1 MPSGVLGQVS
11 LAATTYTSLYTVPV
25 STLTYAN
32 VNISNRNATSVV
44 VRVGLT
50 TGTTPTTAQFIEY
63 DAIIEPNG
71 ILERSGLVLE
81 QDRQVVV
88 YSDTANVTVSVYG
101 VEQAT

>member
-44 VRVGLT
+44 VRVGLS
-50 TGTTPTTAQFIEY
+50 TGVTPTTAQFIEY

-81 QDRQVVV
+81 QDRRVVV
-88 YSDTANVTVSVYG
+88 YSDTSNVSVSVYG
-101 VEQAT
+101 VEQAV